1 MNPINNTVFSPH
13 EGLTF
18 DDVVLVPGF
27 SDVLPD
33 QVDVRTQLT
42 SEITLAVPLLSAA
55 MDKVTEAPMA
65 IAMARLGGIGI
76 LHRNMSIEDQAAEAR
91 RVKRS
96 QSGMISDP
104 VTLGPDA
111 SLQEAEDLMRR
122 FKFSGVPIIDK
133 GGVLVGILTNR
144 DIRFCEPADFVRP
157 VSDFMTKAPLVTGN
171 EDTTLAEAQT
181 IIQKHRIEKLPLVDK
196 DGHLVGIITV
206 KDIMK
211 KRDYPDATHDDL
223 GRLRV
228 GAAVGVGPDLE
239 DRVEALMK

>member
-122 FKFSGVPIIDK
+122 FRFSGVPIIDK
-133 GGVLVGILTNR
+133 AGVLVGILTNR
-144 DIRFCEPADFVRP
+144 DIEGSVDA
-157 VSDFMTKAPLVTGN
+157 VSLTYKN
-171 EDTTLAEAQT
+171 
-181 IIQKHRIEKLPLVDK
+181 LPLLQ
-196 DGHLVGIITV
+196 G
-206 KDIMK
+206 
-211 KRDYPDATHDDL
+211 
-223 GRLRV
+223 
-228 GAAVGVGPDLE
+228 
-239 DRVEALMK
+239 

>member
-133 GGVLVGILTNR
+133 AGVLVGILTNR
-144 DIRFCEPADFVRP
+144 DIRFCEPADFRRP
-157 VSDFMTKAPLVTGN
+157 VSDFMTKAPLVTGS

-181 IIQKHRIEKLPLVDK
+181 IIQKHRIE
-196 DGHLVGIITV
+196 
-206 KDIMK
+206 K

-239 DRVEALMK
+239 DRVEALMKSSIDVVVIDTAHGHT